1 MDADILITQLRSKR
15 AYIFVDNNELVIRV
29 PPAVMTPEI
38 IADIRNH
45 KSEIINHLKTA
56 NDEAPKKY
64 AYHFELKNN
73 AGAGTWIT
81 EKPPTLAKSDLQ
93 AFYIGREIEEFEL
106 IN

>member
-45 KSEIINHLKTA
+45 KSEIINHLKTVCCSA
-56 NDEAPKKY
+56 ALLSGLSVFVTGFVHRY
-64 AYHFELKNN
+64 
-73 AGAGTWIT
+73 
-81 EKPPTLAKSDLQ
+81 
-93 AFYIGREIEEFEL
+93 
-106 IN
+106 